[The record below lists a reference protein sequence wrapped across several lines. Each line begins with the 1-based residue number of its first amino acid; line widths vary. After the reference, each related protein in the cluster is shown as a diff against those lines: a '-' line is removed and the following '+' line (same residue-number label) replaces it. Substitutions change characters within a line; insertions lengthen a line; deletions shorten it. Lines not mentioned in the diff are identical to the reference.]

1 MAEKIL
7 RNLKIFIKSKWKMQ
21 EMLLKQIRA
30 LV

>member
-1 MAEKIL
+1 MTEKIL